1 MKIKLNNFK
10 VSKNALANF
19 NLDMEN
25 GVVINNIELIEANGM
40 VFLTKQHSYQA
51 KKENAN
57 KGIKVGDYVNVTDVY
72 FSKEVQAPIITAV
85 KAAVAATQTEP
96 VVQA

>member
-25 GVVINNIELIEANGM
+25 GIVINNIELIQAKGM
-40 VFLTKQHSYQA
+40 EFLVKQHSYQA
-51 KKENAN
+51 KKENAD

-72 FSKEVQAPIITAV
+72 FDKEVQAKIIATVKGAVEATATPTV
-85 KAAVAATQTEP
+85 EA
-96 VVQA
+96 